1 MLSAADSDKLATACR
16 RRSLWHAAIPNGLRP
31 AECIGL
37 AAQPTFLNGKE
48 EPTRL
53 LARERLEQAK
63 PRCLPRGEI
72 RHAPKREADHTLQGG
87 SRPILV
93 TKVEDPPYPI
103 RLSVCC

>member
-1 MLSAADSDKLATACR
+1 VVSAADSDKLATACR

-63 PRCLPRGEI
+63 PRCLPRAERSATRRNERQI
-72 RHAPKREADHTLQGG
+72 TRSRAAPDRSL
-87 SRPILV
+87 
-93 TKVEDPPYPI
+93 
-103 RLSVCC
+103 